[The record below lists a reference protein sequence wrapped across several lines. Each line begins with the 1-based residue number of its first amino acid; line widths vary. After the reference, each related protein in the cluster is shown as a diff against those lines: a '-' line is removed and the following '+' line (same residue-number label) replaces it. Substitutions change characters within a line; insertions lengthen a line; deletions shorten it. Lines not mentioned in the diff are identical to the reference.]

1 MLKTLRSFQWPT
13 LVLLALVVAI
23 QWPLWFGKG
32 GWMKVH
38 QLDGSLKEQQV
49 VNGKL
54 GARNQAL
61 AGEVADL
68 KTGLAAIEERAR
80 NELDLIQGDEIF
92 VSIVGKTAATQA
104 ANTPSVGNS
113 SLNKSQP

>member
-1 MLKTLRSFQWPT
+1 MLNNLRSFQWPT
-13 LVLLALVVAI
+13 LVLIALVVAI

-32 GWMKVH
+32 GWMKVRH
-38 QLDGSLKEQQV
+38 LDGALKEQQV

-80 NELDLIQGDEIF
+80 NELDLIQADEIF
-92 VSIVGKTAATQA
+92 VSIIGGTAASKA
-104 ANTPSVGNS
+104 SAKGGAKAP
-113 SLNKSQP
+113 

>member
-1 MLKTLRSFQWPT
+1 
-13 LVLLALVVAI
+13 
-23 QWPLWFGKG
+23 
-32 GWMKVH
+32 MKVRH
-38 QLDGSLKEQQV
+38 LDGALKEQQV

-80 NELDLIQGDEIF
+80 NELDLIQADEIF
-92 VSIVGKTAATQA
+92 VSIIGGNAATKA
-104 ANTPSVGNS
+104 ATKPAIGPANPS
-113 SLNKSQP
+113 KTQP